1 MFICENCVNATYMM
15 SSVKDDQR
23 LVIILNENPDL
34 KKIQACYGKNL
45 AAFLKRNILN
55 NDSNKVKYE
64 INIILEMRRP

>member
-1 MFICENCVNATYMM
+1 M

-45 AAFLKRNILN
+45 AAFLKEILN
-55 NDSNKVKYE
+55 NDSNKVKYD

>member
-1 MFICENCVNATYMM
+1 MM

-45 AAFLKRNILN
+45 AAFLKEILN
-55 NDSNKVKYE
+55 NDSNKV
-64 INIILEMRRP
+64 N

>member
-1 MFICENCVNATYMM
+1 MFICENCVNAMM

-45 AAFLKRNILN
+45 AAFLKEIIKLILN
-55 NDSNKVKYE
+55 NDSNKV
-64 INIILEMRRP
+64 N